1 MKSKQEVIQEA
12 WGKVAF
18 GWFDLDMKSWDE
30 NNEGWYAR
38 WQDTGKVFRNFLS
51 DYSRRFLDC
60 RDDVINLNG
69 WFWPKALDGIETN
82 NGWIRIESEGD
93 LPKVDGDYFVVWKV
107 GDDVQVSAVS
117 YDVDQPE
124 YWHGV
129 THYQAVIKPLPPIY

>member
-12 WGKVAF
+12 YG
-18 GWFDLDMKSWDE
+18 E
-30 NNEGWYAR
+30 H
-38 WQDTGKVFRNFLS
+38 
-51 DYSRRFLDC
+51 
-60 RDDVINLNG
+60 
-69 WFWPKALDGIETN
+69 WPKVEKDIIQECYICLINERSTLVPWNGILMISHKTDNHLYMPASLKGIETN
-82 NGWIRIESEGD
+82 NGWTRIEGEAD

>member
-12 WGKVAF
+12 WVIAVGVERYESIKDELV
-18 GWFDLDMKSWDE
+18 LDGFLHFQPSSLKDTDTKIIDGLPFYRPKSL
-30 NNEGWYAR
+30 A
-38 WQDTGKVFRNFLS
+38 
-51 DYSRRFLDC
+51 
-60 RDDVINLNG
+60 
-69 WFWPKALDGIETN
+69 GIETN
-82 NGWIRIESEGD
+82 NNWIRIESDAD
-93 LPKVDGDYFVVWKV
+93 LPKEDGDYFVVWKV